1 MGVDGVASAV
11 VAARAAARAAA
22 ARAEATGVAVKAAAR
37 AEAVMVEGSAAA
49 ATVAVARAVGERAA
63 AKAGRKS
70 VVHSQC
76 NPCPT
81 HKERHTPRIHLRPRQ
96 QSPHGYLPPS
106 TGRRRLH

>member
-1 MGVDGVASAV
+1 MVAER
-11 VAARAAARAAA
+11 AAEERAAAR
-22 ARAEATGVAVKAAAR
+22 K
-37 AEAVMVEGSAAA
+37 AVMVEGSAAA

-76 NPCPT
+76 NPCPMD
-81 HKERHTPRIHLRPRQ
+81 KERHPPWIHLRPRRQ
-96 QSPHGYLPPS
+96 QSLHGYLPPS